1 MDNDKLLIEVYKA
14 FYGPN
19 ITLANLNNLA
29 RDLSQVAGRSRPWT
43 GKFLHSLIKGYAG
56 FTTNNELIDAL
67 NILVSRLEGCDE
79 IQRRAKETTIL
90 TVNDLPEGTIVL
102 GQARRCATPGCLVL
116 FVPIHPRQKYHS
128 RNRAAL
134 SKRHKQAKT
143 GKKLNSKLTIIPA
156 IE

>member
-19 ITLANLNNLA
+19 ITLANLNDLA
-29 RDLSQVAGRSRPWT
+29 RDLSQVARRSRPWT

-56 FTTNNELIDAL
+56 FSTNQELIDAL
-67 NILVSRLEGCDE
+67 HILVDRLEGSDE
-79 IQRRAKETTIL
+79 IQRRAKEATIL

-102 GQARRCATPGCLVL
+102 GPARRCATPGCRVF

-128 RNRAAL
+128 RNCAAL
-134 SKRHKQAKT
+134 SKRHKQAKI
-143 GKKLNSKLTIIPA
+143 GKKLYSQLTIT
-156 IE
+156 